1 METKVNF
8 NILSTIENIHKHSKD
23 SLLKEKLFDFIND
36 DVQRLS
42 AYLNTAS
49 EESVIFAV
57 AFVEWFV
64 WHDKSEMNK
73 VFRHFDLQD
82 FHVLKYYKQIENLTA
97 KKLLINKDNGKKVM
111 FKYDILQSTINAI
124 TTNEFLPR
132 FDIEKEEKK
141 TKTIVDLLE
150 EFDKVSDSYDKEN
163 IELCEFS
170 TYINDLINEN
180 QSYPLFQEVNR
191 LRLRI
196 FETFFLLTTIW
207 DAINNGDNDFNT
219 HLSRTTEHYYKFKSA
234 SINEINIMVKKRSKL
249 TKLKLIEL
257 SKETYSS
264 HLRAKL
270 SDKMI
275 QFLDEKENLKID
287 NLTEDNKQLIYHLKI
302 HSKPLFYGDSEI
314 QQISTLENALHEE
327 SFINLQKRLEKQGLP
342 KGISVLLYG
351 EPGTGKTETVYQLG
365 KKTER
370 NIFKVDISETKSAWF
385 GESQKL
391 IKKVFTQYQ
400 SLVKNERRC
409 PILLFNEADAI
420 ISKRKT
426 FKTNVSDTENA
437 IQNIILE
444 ELENFEGLFF
454 ATTNLVKNMDD
465 AFERRFLFKVKF
477 EKPNTETLCKI
488 WQNKLPSLNEFEIKQ
503 LAQRFPFSGGE
514 IDNIVR
520 KSMIDE
526 LLNDQKPNLERI
538 IQMCENEKWQ
548 SNQAE
553 KRIGFGK

>member
-8 NILSTIENIHKHSKD
+8 NALSAIENIYKNAKD
-23 SLLKEKLFDFIND
+23 SLLREELFNNSKNDIKKL
-36 DVQRLS
+36 S
-42 AYLNTAS
+42 GYLETTS

-57 AFVEWFV
+57 AFVEWFE
-64 WHDKSEMNK
+64 WHDKSEMKK
-73 VFRHFDLQD
+73 VFRHFGLQD
-82 FHVLKYYKQIENLTA
+82 FHVLKYHKQIENLMA
-97 KKLLINKDNGKKVM
+97 KKLLINKDNGKKVISR
-111 FKYDILQSTINAI
+111 YDILKSTINAI
-124 TTNEFLPR
+124 TKNEPVQKFEL
-132 FDIEKEEKK
+132 ENEKK
-141 TKTIVDLLE
+141 ASTIIDLLE
-150 EFDKVSDSYDKEN
+150 EFDEISDSYDNEDM
-163 IELCEFS
+163 EMCEFA
-170 TYINDLINEN
+170 TYINNLINEN
-180 QSYPLFQEVNR
+180 QKYPLFQEVKR
-191 LRLRI
+191 LRLSV
-196 FETFFLLTTIW
+196 FESFFLIDTTW
-207 DAINNGDNDFNT
+207 DAIKSGDNDFNT
-219 HLSRTTEHYYKFKSA
+219 NVFRTIDDYFKHKSTA
-234 SINEINIMVKKRSKL
+234 INIIHEIVKKRNKL
-249 TKLKLIEL
+249 TKLGLIEL

-264 HLRAKL
+264 NLRAKL

-287 NLTEDNKQLIYHLKI
+287 NIAEDNKQLIYHQKI
-302 HSKPLFYGDSEI
+302 HSKPLFYGVSEI

-342 KGISVLLYG
+342 KGISVLLHG
-351 EPGTGKTETVYQLG
+351 EPGTGKTETVYQLA
-365 KKTER
+365 KKNER

-391 IKKVFTQYQ
+391 IKKVFRDYQ
-400 SLVKNERRC
+400 SLIKKEKKC

-477 EKPNTETLCKI
+477 EKPNIETLHKI
-488 WQNKLPSLNEFEIKQ
+488 WQNKLPTLKEFEIKQ

-520 KSMIDE
+520 KSMIEE
-526 LLNDQKPNLERI
+526 LLNDQKPNLESI

-548 SNQAE
+548 SNQAA
-553 KRIGFGK
+553 KGIGFGK